1 MVKIFVIV
9 VVFWFFVGIVCVNF
23 EKILVMMRMFF
34 LLFDVGLS
42 RVKLMVNIFNGLNV
56 SRFLIG
62 GFIEGSGVLEIRYFL
77 YFL

>member
-34 LLFDVGLS
+34 FLFDVGLS

>member
-1 MVKIFVIV
+1 
-9 VVFWFFVGIVCVNF
+9 
-23 EKILVMMRMFF
+23 MRIFF

>member
-34 LLFDVGLS
+34 FLFDVGLS

-62 GFIEGSGVLEIRYFL
+62 GFIEGSGVCV
-77 YFL
+77 